1 MEVEKYKNREFSH
14 TIISNKRTVSKVHY
28 HDGYELYY
36 LVRGKTNYF
45 IRDEIFKVK
54 EGDFVFVPK
63 GVIHKTDS
71 EECLN
76 NERIL
81 LSFNDSI
88 LTAEASEHIK
98 ELSKEKLIYVPQKQR
113 HIIEELLEKIEKE
126 YSDDLNFSKELVN
139 LYTLEIMLLLC
150 RLKET
155 NIRTLDE
162 TERIIQSIS
171 EYINSNFDQDLTLK
185 SLSYR
190 FAMSEGHLSRKF
202 KAISGMGLCEYITF
216 VRIHN
221 AAKLLS
227 RTDYSITEIS
237 AMCGFNDSNYFSS
250 VFKKI
255 KGTTPYKYSKYKRKL

>member
-1 MEVEKYKNREFSH
+1 MEVERYKNREFSH
-14 TIISNKRTVSKVHY
+14 TIISNKRIVSKVHY
-28 HDGYELYY
+28 HDEYELYY
-36 LVRGKTNYF
+36 LVRGETNYF

-71 EECLN
+71 EECLD

-81 LSFNDSI
+81 LSFGDSI

-98 ELSKEKLIYVPQKQR
+98 ELSKEKLIYVPKKHR
-113 HIIEELLEKIEKE
+113 HIIEELLKKIKKE
-126 YSDDLNFSKELVN
+126 YSDNLNFSRELVS
-139 LYTLEIMLLLC
+139 LYTMEILLLLC

-155 NIRTLDE
+155 STRDLDE

-171 EYINSNFDQDLTLK
+171 EYINQNFDQDLTLK
-185 SLSYR
+185 SLSR
-190 FAMSEGHLSRKF
+190 KFAMSEGHLSRKF

-227 RTDYSITEIS
+227 RTDFSLTKIS
-237 AMCGFNDSNYFSS
+237 SMCGFNDSNYFSS

-255 KGTTPYKYSKYKRKL
+255 KGTTPYKYSKYKKSL

>member
-1 MEVEKYKNREFSH
+1 MEIERFKDREFSH
-14 TIISNKRTVSKVHY
+14 TIISNKRTVSTAHY
-28 HDGYELYY
+28 HDEYELYY
-36 LVRGKTNYF
+36 LIRGETNYF

-54 EGDFVFVPK
+54 AGDFVFVPK

-81 LSFNDSI
+81 LSFSDSI
-88 LTAEASEHIK
+88 LTPEASEHIK
-98 ELSKEKLIYVPQKQR
+98 ALSKEKLIYIPQENR
-113 HIIEELLEKIEKE
+113 HIFEELLKKIEIE
-126 YSDDLNFSKELVN
+126 YENERDFSKELVN
-139 LYTLEIMLLLC
+139 LYTLEILLLLC

-155 NIRTLDE
+155 NARDLDE

-171 EYINSNFDQDLTLK
+171 EYINSNFQQDLTLK
-185 SLSYR
+185 SLSR
-190 FAMSEGHLSRKF
+190 KFAMSEGHLSRKF
-202 KAISGMGLCEYITF
+202 KSISGMGLCEYITF

-227 RTDYSITEIS
+227 QTDFSLTEIS
-237 AMCGFNDSNYFSS
+237 SMCGFNDSNYFSS

-255 KGTTPYKYSKYKRKL
+255 KGTTPYKYSKYKKSL

>member
-1 MEVEKYKNREFSH
+1 MEVERYKNREFSH
-14 TIISNKRTVSKVHY
+14 TIISNKRIVSKVHY
-28 HDGYELYY
+28 HDEYELYY
-36 LVRGKTNYF
+36 LVHGETNYF

-63 GVIHKTDS
+63 GVIHNTDS

-81 LSFNDSI
+81 LSFSDSI

-98 ELSKEKLIYVPQKQR
+98 VLSKEKLIYIPQKSR
-113 HIIEELLEKIEKE
+113 HIVEELLNKIKNE
-126 YSDDLNFSKELVN
+126 YENKPDFSKELIN
-139 LYTLEIMLLLC
+139 LYTLEILVLLC

-155 NIRTLDE
+155 STRDLDE

-171 EYINSNFDQDLTLK
+171 EYISSNFHQDLTLK
-185 SLSYR
+185 SLSR
-190 FAMSEGHLSRKF
+190 KFAMSEGHLSRKF
-202 KAISGMGLCEYITF
+202 KSISGMGLCEYITF

-227 RTDYSITEIS
+227 QTDYSLTEIS
-237 AMCGFNDSNYFSS
+237 SMCGFNDSNYFSS

-255 KGTTPYKYSKYKRKL
+255 KGTTPYKYSKYKKSL